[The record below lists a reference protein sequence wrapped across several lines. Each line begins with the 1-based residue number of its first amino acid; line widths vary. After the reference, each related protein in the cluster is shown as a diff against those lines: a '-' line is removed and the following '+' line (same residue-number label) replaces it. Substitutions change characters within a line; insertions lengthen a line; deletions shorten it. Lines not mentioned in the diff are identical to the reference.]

1 MSTNDSDDR
10 ADEPSSPAVQNEPD
24 VNVKQEEED
33 DDELEQDEEEGSGE
47 DELPEDE
54 DEGEQEMD
62 DDDEKD
68 GNSAAGRAYFKIED
82 RVPPPTSVYRTI
94 REIHGEHPRCIVVN
108 KVSHKYAQI
117 C

>member
-1 MSTNDSDDR
+1 MSANDSDDR
-10 ADEPSSPAVQNEPD
+10 ADERSSPAVQNEPD

-33 DDELEQDEEEGSGE
+33 DDDELEQYEEEGSGE

-54 DEGEQEMD
+54 DEGEQEIDD

-108 KVSHKYAQI
+108 QVSHEYA
-117 C
+117 